1 VIRSDT
7 RHPDRRRADFALL
20 GAPAG
25 ADEAAIRRA
34 FLDAVKAARP
44 DQGGDPERY
53 REIIAAYN
61 RLQSAPTPPED
72 LHIRLE
78 VKINAELART
88 GGHKLIT
95 LPDGRRLRVKI
106 PSGIDDKDILRLS
119 RQGLNAP
126 GRWGDVYLTL
136 RVAERARVV
145 PPRPEPIAPN
155 TERLLRRFQESWA
168 A

>member
-1 VIRSDT
+1 VIRADS

-25 ADEAAIRRA
+25 ADEAAVRRA

-44 DQGGDPERY
+44 DQGGDPDRY
-53 REIIAAYN
+53 REVIAAWR
-61 RLQSAPTPPED
+61 RLQSSGPTED
-72 LHIRLE
+72 LDVHLD

-88 GGHKLIT
+88 GGHKLVT
-95 LPDGRRLRVKI
+95 LAEGRRLRVKI
-106 PSGIDDKDILRLS
+106 PPALDDGDILRLP

-136 RVAERARVV
+136 RVAEPVRVV
-145 PPRPEPIAPN
+145 PARPEAPLPSA
-155 TERLLRRFQESWA
+155 ERLLRRFQESWA

>member
-1 VIRSDT
+1 M
-7 RHPDRRRADFALL
+7 
-20 GAPAG
+20 
-25 ADEAAIRRA
+25 RRA

-53 REIIAAYN
+53 REVIAAYR
-61 RLQSAPTPPED
+61 RLQGGGGTED
-72 LHIRLE
+72 LDVRLE

-95 LPDGRRLRVKI
+95 LPDGRRLRVKV
-106 PSGIDDKDILRLS
+106 PTGMDDGDILRLS

-136 RVAERARVV
+136 RVAEPARVV
-145 PPRPEPIAPN
+145 PPRPPVVELN

>member
-1 VIRSDT
+1 VIRSD
-7 RHPDRRRADFALL
+7 RRARTHAKADFALL

-25 ADEAAIRRA
+25 ADEAAVRRA

-44 DQGGDPERY
+44 DQGGDPGRY
-53 REIIAAYN
+53 REIIAAYR
-61 RLQSAPTPPED
+61 RLQGPSQPDD
-72 LHIRLE
+72 LDVRLE
-78 VKINAELART
+78 VKISAELART
-88 GGHKLIT
+88 GGHKLVS

-106 PSGIDDKDILRLS
+106 PASLDDGDILRLS

-136 RVAERARVV
+136 RVAEPVRVV
-145 PPRPEPIAPN
+145 PPRPPAAPPS